1 MLRGEKRG
9 ASEDSRSPARPPFS
23 PTQPSSPDVYGLYK
37 LSRARE
43 CPPLSGV
50 SGSGGG
56 GGNAEAQTYHPPP
69 PHSSTHSP
77 LDPPPSQTPH
87 RSPSRLAGRKSIQTQ
102 AAAPT
107 AGTQNHCSPP
117 TLLRHGH
124 IGAIA
129 LLNKNSSPP
138 NHPSPHPTVSRP
150 CLIWIFSSIYFADGF
165 SKCSLPSVHSC
176 SCP

>member
-9 ASEDSRSPARPPFS
+9 ASEDQRSPARPPFS

-69 PHSSTHSP
+69 HSSTHSP
-77 LDPPPSQTPH
+77 STPPPSQTPH
-87 RSPSRLAGRKSIQTQ
+87 RSPSRLTGRKSIQTQ
-102 AAAPT
+102 AAAAT
-107 AGTQNHCSPP
+107 AGTQSHCSPP

-138 NHPSPHPTVSRP
+138 HLPPSPA
-150 CLIWIFSSIYFADGF
+150 LA
-165 SKCSLPSVHSC
+165 
-176 SCP
+176 